1 MLCGSWIRLSCWQR
15 KRSRLLPRP
24 SKRLTQLGSLACV
37 GTNVFSRLPVL
48 AKEGRMETSPAPCP
62 AAATEPRARHRCPRG
77 RWGRAGVSRAC
88 GAWSALSSC
97 AGARPTPRSQRRS
110 WSQGKAETGRL
121 HTGRLRQ
128 PGWGGPRHRRAGH
141 WQCEPAADGDLSVGP
156 PVCHRAWSAALTGC
170 QAIPLRVLRGLLVLE
185 GKVWPFPLVSGT
197 CPASLRNKLL
207 PKALASEEMLSPKAA
222 AEQQGDPAPS
232 SLACSTG
239 EQHDTKP
246 TGRHQDPPRG
256 LARIPPSSSEGTEVQ
271 QVP

>member
-1 MLCGSWIRLSCWQR
+1 M
-15 KRSRLLPRP
+15 
-24 SKRLTQLGSLACV
+24 
-37 GTNVFSRLPVL
+37 
-48 AKEGRMETSPAPCP
+48 
-62 AAATEPRARHRCPRG
+62 
-77 RWGRAGVSRAC
+77 
-88 GAWSALSSC
+88 
-97 AGARPTPRSQRRS
+97 
-110 WSQGKAETGRL
+110 
-121 HTGRLRQ
+121 
-128 PGWGGPRHRRAGH
+128 
-141 WQCEPAADGDLSVGP
+141 
-156 PVCHRAWSAALTGC
+156 GC